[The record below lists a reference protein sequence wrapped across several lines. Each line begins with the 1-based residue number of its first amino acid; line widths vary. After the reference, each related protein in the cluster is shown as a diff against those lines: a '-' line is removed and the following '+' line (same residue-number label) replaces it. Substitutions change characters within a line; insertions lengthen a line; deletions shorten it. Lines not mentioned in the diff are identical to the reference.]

1 MPVSSR
7 RDFARLSSGGVSR
20 SSAHL
25 VLKGIV
31 DGEGEVRVSMSV
43 SKRTRNA
50 VARNRLR
57 RRIRHAVL
65 EVQDRGALRGG
76 IYLIVAKENADSASY
91 TDLITEVS
99 QLSEKLVGRKGS
111 NLQGAR

>member
-20 SSAHL
+20 GSSHL

-31 DGEGEVRVSMSV
+31 DGEGEVLVSMSV

-50 VARNRLR
+50 VERNRLR

-65 EVQDRGALRGG
+65 EAQNRGAWQGG

-91 TDLITEVS
+91 TELVAEVS
-99 QLSEKLVGRKGS
+99 QLSEKLVGLKGP
-111 NLQGAR
+111 NPQGAR